1 MKVLSLILT
10 AALLVLANRLAADLK
25 RQGRLPAATSAKSFS
40 LPQGLHTSGQPNS
53 TLRIP

>member
-40 LPQGLHTSGQPNS
+40 LPQGLHNSGQPNS